1 MVLHKISD
9 FDADYLNTIQGN
21 DIKGMSVYTQGDE
34 KIGTVGDALV
44 DDQGKFRYLIV
55 DIGFWIFG
63 KKVLLPIGR
72 GRIDSSSYR
81 VYVTMTR
88 QQAEDL
94 PEYKEG
100 MALDFDYEERV
111 RGAYRTNSVE
121 ASASLDAS
129 APLEAASAAAVV
141 GTAAVAS
148 TAPSYNRDTY
158 DYTQDADL
166 YDTGAHDDQTFK
178 LYEERLVAGTQ
189 RRKSGEVAIGKHVE
203 TETKRVSVPVEK
215 ERVVVERVTPTDAG
229 RVVSSDVANFREGE
243 VAHMEI
249 YEEVADIQK
258 EAFVREEV
266 RVSKVVDHET
276 VQATETIRREELDV
290 NTDERPII
298 NKNDLNKKNRK

>member
-1 MVLHKISD
+1 MALHKISD
-9 FDADYLNTIQGN
+9 YDPDYRDAIQGN
-21 DIKGMSVYTQGDE
+21 DIKGMSVYTQGSDD
-34 KIGTVGDALV
+34 KIGTVSDALV

-55 DIGFWIFG
+55 DVGFWVFG

-72 GRIDSSSYR
+72 GKIDSKTDR
-81 VYVTMTR
+81 VYVQMTK

-111 RGAYRTNSVE
+111 RGAYRPAAALE
-121 ASASLDAS
+121 ASAPLDTSASLDAAS
-129 APLEAASAAAVV
+129 VAPVV
-141 GTAAVAS
+141 KTAAVANS
-148 TAPSYNRDTY
+148 TPTYSRDTY

-166 YDTGAHDDQTFK
+166 YDTSVHDDQTFK
-178 LYEERLVAGTQ
+178 LYEERLVASTQ

-203 TETKRVSVPVEK
+203 TETARVSVPIEK
-215 ERVVVERVTPTDAG
+215 ERVIVERVTPTDAG
-229 RVVSSDVANFREGE
+229 RVVSADVATFREGE

-249 YEEVADIQK
+249 YEEVPDIQK

-276 VQATETIRREELDV
+276 VQATETIRREELDID
-290 NTDERPII
+290 TDGRPTVK
-298 NKNDLNKKNRK
+298 KNDRM